1 MNEKSFLNSTENDQ
15 FSMNIEESNYQI
27 LIMKLKEISETI
39 ALLEKTLS
47 T

>member
-1 MNEKSFLNSTENDQ
+1 MNEKSFLNNTENDQ
-15 FSMNIEESNYQI
+15 FSMNNEESNYQI

>member
-1 MNEKSFLNSTENDQ
+1 MNEKFTLNNTENDQ
-15 FSMNIEESNYQI
+15 FSTNIEDSNYQI
-27 LIMKLKEISETI
+27 LIIKLKEISETI